1 MTDSSEFDLK
11 QLTQSARSALEG
23 LDAGDLRIVR
33 RGYERHAVDSR
44 MREASR
50 QMRGLLTATE
60 SLIRRLDELESIRPA
75 DLEAKRITAALG
87 SEAVHLLESA
97 RSAAQQR
104 VERAEAQCAQMLE
117 QAREAATE
125 VIRDARTQGR
135 EVVAEARNVRKRM
148 LDDVARRR
156 HGHRTEVA
164 QLRAVRDRMLAA
176 LAECQQGL
184 DDLIADLVEAS
195 PAAAAA
201 AKRVGLR
208 IASEAE
214 PTARDIEAEIEAA
227 RYAGVPVAPGTE
239 PGAPRSPASG
249 GASPARLY
257 DIEAEADKPAERAQA
272 SAKPEPD
279 SDKPEEAEL
288 ADGTDV
294 PADEPAEPGL
304 PGQPDGA
311 ELPAQ
316 PEPDQPEPADKNEP
330 AAETGVESIF
340 ARLRSANR
348 SQPPGEPDAA
358 GDRPDFDPAD
368 VRADPHTSDFASSD
382 SAADDGLAAARSL
395 AVIGITRELKRLIM
409 DEQGE
414 LLDAI
419 RRNGRAA
426 LAARAAHGYAEA
438 LRRPLENFA
447 SDVDASADHLD
458 LAAAAEAVSAA
469 LEAPVQARLRAL
481 DCPDDDLSSEVR
493 AVYRELRTERVPAA
507 AQAALDAALK
517 RLGTRGA
524 STAASR

>member
-11 QLTQSARSALEG
+11 QLAQSARSALED
-23 LDAGDLRIVR
+23 LEAGDLRIVR

-97 RSAAQQR
+97 RSTAQQS

-117 QAREAATE
+117 QAREAAAE

-184 DDLIADLVEAS
+184 DDLLADLVEAS

-239 PGAPRSPASG
+239 PGASRGPASG

-257 DIEAEADKPAERAQA
+257 DIEAEADKPTERAQA
-272 SAKPEPD
+272 SARPEPD

-294 PADEPAEPGL
+294 PADELAEPGL
-304 PGQPDGA
+304 PGQPDGVD
-311 ELPAQ
+311 L
-316 PEPDQPEPADKNEP
+316 PDQPEPTDKNEP

-348 SQPPGEPDAA
+348 SQPPSEPDPA
-358 GDRPDFDPAD
+358 GDHPDLDPAD
-368 VRADPHTSDFASSD
+368 VPADPHTSDFASSD
-382 SAADDGLAAARSL
+382 SAADDSLAAARSL
-395 AVIGITRELKRLIM
+395 AVTDITRELKRLIM

-419 RRNGRAA
+419 RRHGRAA

-447 SDVDASADHLD
+447 SDVDVSADHLD

-469 LEAPVQARLRAL
+469 MEAPIEARLRAL

-493 AVYRELRTERVPAA
+493 AVYREFRTERVPAA

-517 RLGTRGA
+517 GLGTRRA

>member
-11 QLTQSARSALEG
+11 HLEQAARSALEG
-23 LDAGDLRIVR
+23 LEAGDLRVVR

-50 QMRGLLTATE
+50 QMRRLLNATE
-60 SLIRRLDELESIRPA
+60 SLIRRLSDLESIRPA

-104 VERAEAQCAQMLE
+104 VERAEAQCAHILE
-117 QAREAATE
+117 QARESAAE
-125 VIRDARTQGR
+125 VIQDARAQGR

-176 LAECQQGL
+176 LADCQQGL
-184 DDLIADLVEAS
+184 DDLLSDLVEAT

-201 AKRVGLR
+201 AKRVGLQ
-208 IASEAE
+208 IASEPE
-214 PTARDIEAEIEAA
+214 PTARHIEAEIEAA
-227 RYAGVPVAPGTE
+227 RYAGLPVAPEAE
-239 PGAPRSPASG
+239 PGAPRGLARG

-257 DIEAEADKPAERAQA
+257 DVEAEADKPAERVQA
-272 SAKPEPD
+272 SAEPEPA
-279 SDKPEEAEL
+279 SDKPEEAGR
-288 ADGTDV
+288 ADDADV
-294 PADEPAEPGL
+294 PADELAEPGL
-304 PGQPDGA
+304 PDQPGGA
-311 ELPAQ
+311 ELPG
-316 PEPDQPEPADKNEP
+316 QPEPADKTEP
-330 AAETGVESIF
+330 AGETGVESVF

-348 SQPPGEPDAA
+348 SQPPSEPGPA
-358 GDRPDFDPAD
+358 GDRSDP
-368 VRADPHTSDFASSD
+368 RTSDDASSDSAADD

-395 AVIGITRELKRLIM
+395 AVIDLTRELKRLIM

-414 LLDAI
+414 LLEAI

-426 LAARAAHGYAEA
+426 LAARAARGYAEA

-447 SDVDASADHLD
+447 FDVDASADRLD
-458 LAAAAEAVSAA
+458 LAAAAEAISAA
-469 LEAPVQARLRAL
+469 LESPVQARLRAL
-481 DCPDDDLSSEVR
+481 DCPDDDLSSAVR
-493 AVYRELRTERVPAA
+493 AIYRELRAERVPAA

-517 RLGTRGA
+517 GFGA
-524 STAASR
+524 LRDSTSASR